1 MRPEA
6 PQSGARASPVPSLPP
21 SILPSG
27 GGGDRRDLRLLRN
40 LLLAGCVAVLVN
52 ALLEW
57 GHGRLAAWDRWA
69 YPLIMLVFAGGAAL
83 LHWRP
88 QWNRLVRRVTVVT
101 LNLYLAFALYMVL
114 MAGGGP
120 PDLYQLVS
128 NLYWLP
134 LTYGCAFVFLSRR
147 DALLVSACMY
157 CLLFGGSSWLL
168 HSGTIN
174 PGPVPLGVILVNVA
188 IAQLIYVVLLLAISR
203 LRSDYLRTRERA
215 DWMQQIA
222 STDPLTGVA
231 NRRALNER
239 LVASVSLLERHG
251 QPLSVLLL
259 DVDHFKPINDQ
270 HGHATG
276 DSVLVELAG
285 LMSEQLRVSDLLGR
299 WGGEEFMVLVASTP
313 LSAAVE
319 LAERIREA
327 TMSHRFSHGQ
337 PVTVSIGVAQALAGE
352 RPEQL
357 VARADVALYEAKRL
371 GRNQVRRHRPDAQ
384 VCS

>member
-1 MRPEA
+1 M
-6 PQSGARASPVPSLPP
+6 
-21 SILPSG
+21 LPSSIG
-27 GGGDRRDLRLLRN
+27 AGPHLELRLLRN
-40 LLLAGCVAVLVN
+40 LLLAGCVAVLAN
-52 ALLEW
+52 AWVEW
-57 GHGRLAAWDRWA
+57 SHGRVAYWDRWA
-69 YPLIMLVFAGGAAL
+69 YPLITLVFAGGAAL
-83 LHWRP
+83 LQWRP
-88 QWNRLVRRVTVVT
+88 QWDRLVRRVTVVT
-101 LNLYLAFALYMVL
+101 LNLYLSFALYMVL
-114 MAGGGP
+114 LAHGGP

-147 DALLVSACMY
+147 DALIVSASMY
-157 CLLFGGSSWLL
+157 CLLFGGSFWLL
-168 HSGTIN
+168 HTGVIV
-174 PGPVPLGVILVNVA
+174 PGAVPLGVILVNVA

-215 DWMQQIA
+215 EWMRQMA
-222 STDPLTGVA
+222 ATDPLTGVA

-239 LVASVSLLERHG
+239 LVASVALLERHG

-259 DVDHFKPINDQ
+259 DIDHFKPINDQ

-276 DSVLVELAG
+276 DAVLVELAG

-299 WGGEEFMVLVASTP
+299 WGGEEFMVLAASTP
-313 LSAAVE
+313 LGAAVE

-327 TMSHRFSHGQ
+327 TMACRFSHGQ
-337 PVTVSIGVAQALAGE
+337 PLTVSIGVAQAQVGE

-371 GRNQVRRHRPDAQ
+371 GRNQVRQHRPDAQ